1 MNHVR
6 PFSSIQRKIINF
18 SITALF
24 ILAPI
29 ITGCTAIKNSIEE
42 NTSYE
47 TNSEL
52 TDVNTYE
59 TTIIT
64 EEETTVLTES
74 PALSTITMYTEL
86 LITTNNYFTTV

>member
-29 ITGCTAIKNSIEE
+29 ITGCTAIKNSIEALHCVQAPR
-42 NTSYE
+42 SA
-47 TNSEL
+47 SML
-52 TDVNTYE
+52 FFAW
-59 TTIIT
+59 
-64 EEETTVLTES
+64 LCLRKKR
-74 PALSTITMYTEL
+74 PANPCST
-86 LITTNNYFTTV
+86 